1 MKRGEQLVF
10 LFLFFAVAGNA
21 QDTLQKERKIQVGS
35 YIKLLDGVYFVDNAD
50 ELYTTNF
57 LHNRVNVSWTPFR
70 AIEVRAGLRTRLFVG
85 DQVRTDTTL
94 AGRLDK
100 DNGLADLSWVIAD
113 HRSLLLHA
121 TLDRAS
127 IRWKKK
133 KWEVTAGRQR
143 INWGITTTW
152 NPNDIFNAFNY
163 FDFDYE
169 ERPGTDAL
177 RIQYY
182 AGALSSVEAAI
193 RPGKNK
199 NETVAGLLYRFHLGN
214 YDLQFL
220 AGRWK
225 QDWTAGVGWAG
236 GIGDWGFKG
245 EGSYFHPNEN
255 FSDTTGAVSFSLAF
269 DRTFKNDNYVTGSF
283 LYTSLGSTTAAN
295 LAALPSMELSARE
308 LMPFRFS
315 FLLQGSHGFSPLLSG
330 SMGVVYSPSGN
341 SLVLLP
347 SVAYSLANNAAADL
361 VGQFFMAEISNT
373 YRSAGNAIYLRI
385 RYDL

>member
-1 MKRGEQLVF
+1 MKRVSVF
-10 LFLFFAVAGNA
+10 FILLLLPAAGNA
-21 QDTLQKERKIQVGS
+21 QDTLRKEKKLQVSS
-35 YIKLLDGVYFVDNAD
+35 YIKLLDGVSFVDNAD
-50 ELYTTNF
+50 ELYMTNL
-57 LHNRVNVSWTPFR
+57 LHNRINVSWNPHR
-70 AIEVRAGLRTRLFVG
+70 AFEFRAGLRTRMFTG
-85 DQVRTDTTL
+85 DQVRMDTAL
-94 AGRLDK
+94 AERLDK

-121 TLDRAS
+121 TFDRAS

-133 KWEVTAGRQR
+133 KWEITAGRQR

-199 NETVAGLLYRFHLGN
+199 NETVAGLLYRFHRGN

-220 AGRWK
+220 GGRWR
-225 QDWTAGVGWAG
+225 QDWMAGFGWAG
-236 GIGDWGFKG
+236 GIGNWGFKG
-245 EGSYFHPNEN
+245 EGSYFHPNKN
-255 FSDTTGAVSFSLAF
+255 FADTTGAVSFSIAF
-269 DRTFKNDNYVTGSF
+269 DRTFKSDNYVTASF
-283 LYTSLGSTTAAN
+283 LYTSSGNTTGAN
-295 LAALPSMELSARE
+295 LAALPSTELSARQ
-308 LMPFRFS
+308 LMPFRFA
-315 FLLQGSHGFSPLLSG
+315 FLAQASHAFSPLLSG

-341 SLVLLP
+341 SLILLP
-347 SVAYSLANNAAADL
+347 SVAYSLSNNAAADL

-385 RYDL
+385 RYDF